1 MREDN
6 DAPSK
11 NEKPQEEEKSHKIL
25 LPYMGTKGEHM
36 ICGITKEINISL
48 PLELYV
54 KELN

>member
-36 ICGITKEINISL
+36 ICGITKEINLSL
-48 PLELYV
+48 PLELCK